1 MFGIFK
7 KKSEIEVLDNKYQRL
22 LKESY
27 KLSTINRKASDEK
40 AAEADKVLKD
50 IEKLEIAI

>member
-7 KKSEIEVLDNKYQRL
+7 KKSKIEVLDKKYQTL

-27 KLSTINRKASDEK
+27 NLSTINRKASDEK
-40 AAEADKVLKD
+40 AAEADKVLKE

>member
-7 KKSEIEVLDNKYQRL
+7 KKSKTEVLEKKYDNL
-22 LKESY
+22 LNEAY

-40 AAEADKVLKD
+40 AAEADLVLKE
-50 IEKLEIAI
+50 IEKLEIAG

>member
-7 KKSEIEVLDNKYQRL
+7 KKSKIEVLDKKYQNL

-40 AAEADKVLKD
+40 AAEADKVLKE

>member
-7 KKSEIEVLDNKYQRL
+7 KKSKTEVLEKKYDNL
-22 LKESY
+22 LNEAY

-40 AAEADKVLKD
+40 TAEADRVLKE
-50 IEKLEIAI
+50 IEKLEKTS